1 MTANAR
7 PISRAEPVTYPA
19 AWDLE
24 LRVSP
29 EGGAW
34 SWEIRLRLEEHE
46 AVLEATRESHEYRT
60 RLPRCEIEP
69 LLTRLRTA
77 QVPLWSED
85 VRGGLVTSFELSLG
99 RLGAPGIRLRWA
111 GALPSGWEAAGEVM
125 TVLRRHVPF
134 YLPG

>member
-1 MTANAR
+1 MTF
-7 PISRAEPVTYPA
+7 PA
-19 AWDLE
+19 VWDLE

-34 SWEIRLRLEEHE
+34 SWEIRVRLEEHE
-46 AVLEATRESHEYRT
+46 AVLEATWESHEYRT
-60 RLPRCEIEP
+60 RLPRRDIEP
-69 LLTRLRTA
+69 LLARLRTA

-85 VRGGLVTSFELSLG
+85 AGGGLVTSYELSLG

-111 GALPSGWEAAGEVM
+111 GPLPSGWEAAGEVM
-125 TVLRRHVPF
+125 TGLRRHVPF